1 MPQTAPQR
9 ALMFLI
15 GDTCS
20 QHMLEVSA
28 RSSSRS
34 IVLRK
39 VYAKCT
45 HKVSPSYQTK
55 RIAKQTSGQKHLLE
69 KKPGDSSCSRID
81 ETHVHIYIRAILGV
95 TTQTLKPLRL
105 EKFERDEAERKS
117 FESDTLVNGRN
128 YVEAARSFDFIDT
141 IHTARKRICVNRTMS
156 TILTRGVPGSS

>member
-1 MPQTAPQR
+1 
-9 ALMFLI
+9 MFLI

-28 RSSSRS
+28 RSSPRS

-45 HKVSPSYQTK
+45 RKVSPSYQTK
-55 RIAKQTSGQKHLLE
+55 RIAKQTSGAEAPARE
-69 KKPGDSSCSRID
+69 KTGRLILFPNRRKRMYIY
-81 ETHVHIYIRAILGV
+81 IYIRAILGV

-105 EKFERDEAERKS
+105 EEFERDEAERKS
-117 FESDTLVNGRN
+117 LESDTLVNGRN
-128 YVEAARSFDFIDT
+128 CVEAARSFDYIDT
-141 IHTARKRICVNRTMS
+141 IHIARKRVCVNRTMS